1 MERNMAH
8 NLTRGEQRTKDVEP
22 GQVKTFGELRLSQPL
37 LRGLKRHNFV
47 TPTKIQAA
55 AIPMAL
61 TNMDL
66 LVQSKSGTGK
76 TLIYV
81 IAAMEG
87 YRRGMTRPHALIV
100 VPTRELAIQV
110 QDTFFYLCEFF
121 QDFQSAACIGGTDVS
136 TDRRRIKKSRII
148 IGTPGRLLHLYQ
160 NRVLD
165 VSKIALLVLDEA
177 DQLYQTKSLQDTV
190 TQIIDVLPKNRQI
203 IACSAT
209 YDQDLDERLAKI
221 MNQPML
227 ISNSERATVLLGIRQ
242 FVYEL
247 PHQQNSAEEMKA
259 KLQALGQIFNQLP
272 YEQAI
277 LFASSQMRADSYKN
291 YLEASGVECHLI
303 TGALKQSERLNV
315 FEGYRNFTM
324 RTLVVT
330 DLMGRGVDSAHAN
343 LVVNL
348 DPPDNHVT
356 YLHRIGRAGRF
367 GSKGIAITFV
377 ASAKESQ
384 RFKEMSRKNATAW
397 SVLEY
402 PKEQV
407 PKDFNF
413 WDFDKYNFPYFIKE
427 DIPLQEMPVKRIPPV
442 KDNPNNGELDKD
454 EDKPDVSSKKQT
466 LENCR
471 KQVEATKTME
481 EFKTNPK
488 TTPDGAKNSPVAL
501 PNVKDYNEYS
511 KPNTISNKE
520 NLELNEASTSQNS
533 KKPNIKELNQ
543 VDKDIKP
550 HANDISPAKEKPLKG
565 TALKKQEKANKTL
578 SPSKLFAD
586 ALTQIEKQTTDAQL
600 TPVITVNEYYIDNY
614 MDEDI
619 KPTDDKENQP
629 YNGTVSQLQTKNDLN
644 PEEMISPELTP
655 TTLTQEPSP
664 TTVTPPAPPVN
675 SINNKTYCLAAPTQ
689 TSSMTIQNMVISNT
703 VDDASSIS
711 SDSLG
716 CGYHSDK
723 SYDTFYTT
731 SDEELIWE
739 RLETKKK
746 RLLKRGKGKRRLF
759 LYKKPLPERNVNL
772 EVKRKYK
779 LKKLV
784 EHNKLSLLP
793 GTNLNHMLKKVK
805 NRERVLQML
814 YDYSKKNN
822 LDNAK
827 VANLLD
833 NFYDT
838 MLELYNDNIKERN
851 KQASESLKED
861 LVSLGHSPS
870 QESLILEKPE
880 QQNKLSVHV
889 THQMNIPPVPQAVN
903 DVRINSESESESH
916 GDYDEGEDVYVD
928 EEESVSDEHNSSS
941 GFVES
946 NESVSS
952 GIDTSVYETESTG
965 RSGNAS
971 TSFFTDDESGSEEDD
986 SLDSTEEEDE
996 TTDEEAPSNVS
1007 LAGSS
1012 TQGSVGE
1019 ESTVES
1025 SHADSDDD
1033 SVTVTNVIPVQNA
1046 TNDAQSMWLQT
1057 FNMQYQFIASHVANH
1072 LQNYN

>member
-1 MERNMAH
+1 MERKMAH
-8 NLTRGEQRTKDVEP
+8 NLSRGEQRSKDVEP
-22 GQVKTFGELRLSQPL
+22 GQVKTFAELRLSPKL

-61 TNMDL
+61 SDMDL

-81 IAAMEG
+81 IAAMQG
-87 YRRGMTRPHALIV
+87 YRGGMTRPHALIV

-121 QDFQSAACIGGTDVS
+121 KDFQSAACIGGTDVS
-136 TDRRRIKKSRII
+136 TDRRHIKKSRVI
-148 IGTPGRLLHLYQ
+148 IGTPGRLWHLYQ

-165 VSKIALLVLDEA
+165 VSKLALLVLDEA
-177 DQLYQTKSLQDTV
+177 DQLYQTKSLQETV
-190 TQIIDVLPKNRQI
+190 TQIIQVLPKNRQI

-221 MNQPML
+221 MNNPML

-247 PHQQNSAEEMKA
+247 PPQRNSAEEMKA
-259 KLQALGQIFNQLP
+259 KLQVLGQIFNQLP
-272 YEQAI
+272 YEQAV
-277 LFASSQMRADSYKN
+277 LFANSQMRADSYSN
-291 YLEASGVECHLI
+291 YLTASGVECHLI
-303 TGALKQSERLNV
+303 SGAMKQSERLNA

-330 DLMGRGVDSAHAN
+330 DLMARGVDSQFAN

-348 DPPDNHVT
+348 DPPDSHVT

-367 GSKGIAITFV
+367 GSKGIAITLI

-384 RFKEMSRKNATAW
+384 RFKEMTRKVATAW
-397 SVLEY
+397 SVLEF
-402 PKEQV
+402 PKEQM
-407 PKDFNF
+407 PKDFSF
-413 WDFDKYNFPYFIKE
+413 WDFDKYNFEYFIKE
-427 DIPLQEMPVKRIPPV
+427 DNPLQEMPTKRIPPI
-442 KDNPNNGELDKD
+442 KDNPNNEDSGEDL
-454 EDKPDVSSKKQT
+454 DKPDVSPKK
-466 LENCR
+466 LPEALGNCQ
-471 KQVEATKTME
+471 KKEDAI
-481 EFKTNPK
+481 K
-488 TTPDGAKNSPVAL
+488 TTQVSPKNISEAL
-501 PNVKDYNEYS
+501 ENVKDNNQKD

-520 NLELNEASTSQNS
+520 KLDLENLPSTSQKN
-533 KKPNIKELNQ
+533 KKPNIKELKQ
-543 VDKDIKP
+543 VEKKIIK
-550 HANDISPAKEKPLKG
+550 NKSISPTEEKALKD
-565 TALKKQEKANKTL
+565 TALNKQEKSNKTL
-578 SPSKLFAD
+578 SPSKLFVD
-586 ALTQIEKQTTDAQL
+586 ALTQIEKQTTENIEMQL

-614 MDEDI
+614 LDEGI

-629 YNGTVSQLQTKNDLN
+629 DNGTDSQLQTNNTLN

-655 TTLTQEPSP
+655 TLTQEPSP

-711 SDSLG
+711 SDSMG

-746 RLLKRGKGKRRLF
+746 RLVKRGKGNRRLF
-759 LYKKPLPERNVNL
+759 LYKKALPERNVNL
-772 EVKRKYK
+772 KDKRKFK
-779 LKKLV
+779 LKKMV
-784 EHNKLSLLP
+784 EQNKLSLLP
-793 GTNLNHMLKKVK
+793 GTNLSHMLKKVK

-822 LDNAK
+822 LNNAN
-827 VANLLD
+827 VAKLLD
-833 NFYDT
+833 NFYAT

-851 KQASESLKED
+851 KQVLESLKDD
-861 LVSLGHSPS
+861 LVSLGRTPS
-870 QESLILEKPE
+870 QVSLIFEKLEP
-880 QQNKLSVHV
+880 QNKLSVHV
-889 THQMNIPPVPQAVN
+889 THQMNIPPVPQAAN
-903 DVRINSESESESH
+903 DIRIESEPESESTDE
-916 GDYDEGEDVYVD
+916 YDEGEEVYMD
-928 EEESVSDEHNSSS
+928 EEESLSDEHNSSS

-946 NESVSS
+946 NESASS

-965 RSGNAS
+965 RSDNDS
-971 TSFFTDDESGSEEDD
+971 TSVFTEDESGSEEDD
-986 SLDSTEEEDE
+986 SYDSTEEEDE
-996 TTDEEAPSNVS
+996 SAEEEEALSNISV
-1007 LAGSS
+1007 AGSS
-1012 TQGSVGE
+1012 IQGSVGE
-1019 ESTVES
+1019 GNTAEPSVDDS
-1025 SHADSDDD
+1025 NDNSDDD
-1033 SVTVTNVIPVQNA
+1033 SVTVTNVIPVQNV
-1046 TNDAQSMWLQT
+1046 TNNAQSLWQQT
-1057 FNMQYQFIASHVANH
+1057 FNMQYEFIASHVANY
-1072 LQNYN
+1072 LQNFF